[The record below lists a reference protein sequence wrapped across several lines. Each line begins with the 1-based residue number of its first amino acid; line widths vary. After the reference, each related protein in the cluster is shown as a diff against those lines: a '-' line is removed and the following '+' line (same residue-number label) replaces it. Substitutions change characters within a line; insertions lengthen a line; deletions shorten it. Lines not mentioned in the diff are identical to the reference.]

1 MSQKKIKDNIPTGK
15 VKTKAITDARRKA
28 REEQDKNRQINSL
41 KRRCARRGISEEDT
55 KKYVE
60 KLVEQL
66 NAPKKYAIHVFFDV
80 GQKNKTSLA
89 KLAKE
94 AILNNKIQY
103 KILTDSWSFI
113 EGDEKVLAK
122 LREILPMM
130 AKIHPYVIKPEP
142 ILPQSEHTP
151 KKPTNNSKEKAAEA
165 KANKKTLNK
174 NRGHNVK
181 SEAKRRV
188 EEFISNFR
196 AANAAR
202 KAALKASHKAVH
214 TASGTSVRLKGKKR
228 SKSVKMAPEAIKEAA

>member
-1 MSQKKIKDNIPTGK
+1 MSQKKINTPTGK
-15 VKTKAITDARRKA
+15 VKTKVVMDARRKA
-28 REEQDKNRQINSL
+28 REEQEKNRRINSL
-41 KRRCARRGISEEDT
+41 MRRCARRGISEEDT

-66 NAPKKYAIHVFFDV
+66 NTPKKYAIHVLFDV
-80 GQKNKTSLA
+80 GQKDKTSLA

-103 KILTDSWSFI
+103 KILTDSWSLI

-130 AKIHPYVIKPEP
+130 AKIYPRAIKPEA

-165 KANKKTLNK
+165 KANQKALNK

-181 SEAKRRV
+181 SEAKQRL
-188 EEFISNFR
+188 ETFIKKWNSE
-196 AANAAR
+196 
-202 KAALKASHKAVH
+202 KYLHKSSHKAARM
-214 TASGTSVRLKGKKR
+214 ASGTSVRLKGKKR
-228 SKSVKMAPEAIKEAA
+228 SKSVKMAPKAIKEAA